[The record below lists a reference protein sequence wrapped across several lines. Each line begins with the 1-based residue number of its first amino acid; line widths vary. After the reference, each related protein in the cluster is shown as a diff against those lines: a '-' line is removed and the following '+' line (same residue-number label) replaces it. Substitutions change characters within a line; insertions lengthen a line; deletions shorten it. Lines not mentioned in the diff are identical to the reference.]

1 MKFAFISTYQPR
13 ECGIATFTNSLIKAL
28 DKKFENS
35 QGENSSYVIAMNDR
49 DEGYNYPEIVKF
61 TIRENH
67 QRDYLKAADFINYN
81 DTDVCVLEHEF
92 GIFGGERGVY
102 ILPLL
107 HRLKVPLIVTF
118 HTVLKEP
125 TFSEKAIIQEIGRTA
140 DMIVVMSKTAVKF
153 LKEIYDI
160 PAKKITVIEHGIPDF
175 DFSRHDFYKKK
186 YHFDDKMILMTFG
199 LISSGKGIENVIKA
213 LPSVVN
219 RHPELTYLIVGKTH
233 PTVLKYSGEEYRNYL
248 KRLANRLKVSNNI
261 VFIDNFLSEND
272 LCEYLSAT
280 DMYVTPYVNEAQ
292 ITSGTLAYAVGAGAC
307 VISTPYWHAQE
318 ILDGGRGILFDFG
331 DHEALAR
338 ILNDLLDHPDKLNK
352 YRKKAFEY
360 GLKTKWPL
368 MAGKYITVAEKA
380 IKLLGKKRPK
390 KEKIIDPTLLPKFNL
405 THIKHLTDSTGIIQ
419 HARFNIPD
427 YTHGYCLDDNSRALL
442 VMAKA
447 YDRNKDKTALDLMS
461 TYLAY
466 MLYMQNDDGWFRNFL
481 SYDRH
486 YLDDR
491 GSEDA
496 FGRSVWALG
505 FTLLTPPN
513 DAFFQISR
521 KMFEKAMPNFTKL
534 ISIRGVAN
542 TIIGLSYYLERFPY
556 DEGMR
561 IVLRDLAYKLINEF
575 EKNCDDKEEWY
586 WFEPILAYD
595 NGILPASLFY
605 AYERLEDDK
614 ILKTGLNALKF
625 LDSICYIDDHIS
637 LIGNKNWYKKGGERS
652 RYSQQP
658 IDAMAMVIMY
668 KKAYDATKD
677 EFYLKRMFSAFL
689 WFLGENELRVPLYDY
704 ETKGCNDGL
713 GYMGLNR
720 NQGAES
726 SLAYMLAH
734 LTTLTAFEKEKF
746 NFKR

>member
-13 ECGIATFTNSLIKAL
+13 ECGIATFTDSLIKAL

-125 TFSEKAIIQEIGRTA
+125 TFSEKAIIQEIGRAA

-331 DHEALAR
+331 DHEALAE

-542 TIIGLSYYLERFPY
+542 TIIGLSYYLEKFPY

-677 EFYLKRMFSAFL
+677 EFYLKRMFSAFCGFWVKTNSEYL
-689 WFLGENELRVPLYDY
+689 SST
-704 ETKGCNDGL
+704 TKPK
-713 GYMGLNR
+713 
-720 NQGAES
+720 AV
-726 SLAYMLAH
+726 
-734 LTTLTAFEKEKF
+734 TTDWDIWD
-746 NFKR
+746 